1 MNEEVTILKS
11 EAEKAKIL
19 LWNGEIDLKE
29 AKNKVK
35 PYIDMVN
42 EKSRE
47 LAKRYNQKPRLV
59 SATSFLR

>member
-1 MNEEVTILKS
+1 MNEEVRILKS

>member
-1 MNEEVTILKS
+1 MNEEVRILKS
-11 EAEKAKIL
+11 EGEKAKIL

>member
-1 MNEEVTILKS
+1 MNEEVRILKS

-59 SATSFLR
+59 SITSFLR